1 MTQLVSW
8 QYTLTVLLAAGL
20 LAGCS
25 QQGGEQAG
33 GQAPFEGIHV
43 FEGRVSD
50 SSCGAVHR
58 MEDARAC
65 TEACVGAGDSYVL
78 VVGDVVHTLEG
89 NADDIREFAGAIAQ
103 VSASLDGDTLRVV
116 QIRAPN
122 AGMPNEG

>member
-8 QYTLTVLLAAGL
+8 RYTLAVLLAVGL

-25 QQGGEQAG
+25 QQGDEQATG
-33 GQAPFEGIHV
+33 GPFEGVHV

-50 SSCGAVHR
+50 ASCGATHK
-58 MEDARAC
+58 MDDARAC

-89 NADDIREFAGAIAQ
+89 NADDIREFAGATAQ

-116 QIRAPN
+116 RISAPD
-122 AGMPNEG
+122 AGTPNEG

>member
-8 QYTLTVLLAAGL
+8 QYTLAVLLAMGL

-25 QQGGEQAG
+25 QQVGEP
-33 GQAPFEGIHV
+33 APFEGVHV
-43 FEGRVSD
+43 FEGLVSD

-89 NADDIREFAGAIAQ
+89 NADDIREFAGATAQ

-116 QIRAPN
+116 QIRAPD